1 MECPTKNDLLLYL
14 VNEFQAPQEKNELRA
29 HLDACRN
36 CQEQVLALKNALND
50 VEQDNTHECDIVMA
64 NLSDYLDGKVKTVT
78 GIVLKD
84 HLEDCAACRALQE
97 RLTPEPSYEDV
108 MALDCSVP
116 AALEQKIEKILAAN
130 QAHSPLLDIVESLAG
145 KVDALVDRIVLVLTP
160 ASAPVFLGNRPAGTA
175 QIQTTCTR
183 DLKVDVGAPGRKAK
197 IFSED
202 DVELDRQ
209 ISDQNGI
216 VVFKDF
222 VPATY
227 KLLVE
232 GFEIKDV
239 TLWP

>member
-29 HLDACRN
+29 HLGVCRN
-36 CQEQVLALKNALND
+36 CQEQASALQRALND
-50 VEQDNTHECDIVMA
+50 VEQENARECDVVMA
-64 NLSDYLDGKVKTVT
+64 NLADYIDGKKITAA
-78 GIVLKD
+78 GIVLQD
-84 HLEDCAACRALQE
+84 HLKECDVCRALE
-97 RLTPEPSYEDV
+97 RRLATELSYEEI
-108 MALDCSVP
+108 MALDYPVP
-116 AALEQKIEKILAAN
+116 ASLEQKIEKILAAN
-130 QAHSPLLDIVESLAG
+130 QKHSPLADFAESFAG
-145 KVDALVDRIVLVLTP
+145 KVDALVDRIVLILTP
-160 ASAPVFLGNRPAGTA
+160 STAPVFLGNRLAGAA

-183 DLKVDVGAPGRKAK
+183 DLSIDVGGPGRKAK
-197 IFSED
+197 IFSENN
-202 DVELDRQ
+202 VELDRQ

-227 KLLVE
+227 KLFVE